1 MVRAQAVTD
10 EQLGLQYYNARE
22 FEKSAALFERLFD
35 EKPSLYNYTYLLQS
49 LLEIGDTDKAEKIV
63 KRQSKRNPDDQR
75 YLVDLG
81 YVLIRSNE
89 SNKATRIF
97 EDAVK
102 NVKPELRKII
112 ELANAFQARRETDF
126 AIRTYL
132 KGRQLLSPANTFG
145 FELASIYEFQGNF
158 EKMVNEYI
166 DLLETRPDLQNQ
178 IQDRLQNSLNNDPEG
193 LKGDA
198 LRLALL
204 KKVQK
209 NPDDEMMA
217 ELMLWLS
224 VQIKDFESALIQARA
239 LDRRLEENG
248 NRVFALGLLSSNNA
262 NYKVASEAFTY
273 VIDKSGD
280 PNLIVQSKVELLKT
294 TFELVTKKYPLNQ
307 SELFDLEQKYTN
319 TLDESGRNPLV
330 YPLMQKLAKLK
341 AFYLNDPDGAINLLE
356 ELIRLTNNNK
366 ALQAECKLELA
377 DIMLFTGEPWEATLL
392 YSQVDKAFKN
402 EPIGHEARFRNARLS
417 FYIGEFGWAKA
428 QLDVLKAATSKL
440 IANDAMEMSLLIS
453 DNIEEDSSTV
463 ALETYARADLL
474 WFQNKPEAALA
485 VLDSLLAAFPGHSI
499 TDDALM
505 KKAEISLKL
514 GKFSEAEALFQEVDT
529 HYSEGILGDDALFS
543 LAQLY
548 ENQLND
554 SAKAMAAYQEL
565 LVKYPGS
572 LFTVEARKRFRTL
585 RGDQVN

>member
-1 MVRAQAVTD
+1 
-10 EQLGLQYYNARE
+10 
-22 FEKSAALFERLFD
+22 
-35 EKPSLYNYTYLLQS
+35 
-49 LLEIGDTDKAEKIV
+49 
-63 KRQSKRNPDDQR
+63 
-75 YLVDLG
+75 
-81 YVLIRSNE
+81 
-89 SNKATRIF
+89 
-97 EDAVK
+97 
-102 NVKPELRKII
+102 
-112 ELANAFQARRETDF
+112 
-126 AIRTYL
+126 
-132 KGRQLLSPANTFG
+132 
-145 FELASIYEFQGNF
+145 
-158 EKMVNEYI
+158 
-166 DLLETRPDLQNQ
+166 
-178 IQDRLQNSLNNDPEG
+178 
-193 LKGDA
+193 
-198 LRLALL
+198 
-204 KKVQK
+204 
-209 NPDDEMMA
+209 
-217 ELMLWLS
+217 
-224 VQIKDFESALIQARA
+224 
-239 LDRRLEENG
+239 
-248 NRVFALGLLSSNNA
+248 
-262 NYKVASEAFTY
+262 
-273 VIDKSGD
+273 
-280 PNLIVQSKVELLKT
+280 
-294 TFELVTKKYPLNQ
+294 
-307 SELFDLEQKYTN
+307 
-319 TLDESGRNPLV
+319 
-330 YPLMQKLAKLK
+330 MQKLAKLK

-463 ALETYARADLL
+463 ALGTYARADLL